1 MTEEYN
7 HSGDDE
13 FYAMLA
19 DEGWDPCDAAERGM
33 LAWGEAWRI
42 KTRMDEAR
50 ARYRASDDDVI
61 TLEAKHMDPITS
73 TVKNHGSLTG
83 DTLLTDEEI
92 QAIELT
98 DEEVRSAEE
107 FLAWLG
113 YGRADVVTVPSASA
127 LSRSDIER
135 ALRGELYVFFEH
147 DSWIERRAFAD
158 MVHRVL
164 LATSDPYRDA
174 FRRSHSKRRSNGRP

>member
-19 DEGWDPCDAAERGM
+19 DEGWDPYDAAERGM
-33 LAWGEAWRI
+33 LAWGDARRI

-61 TLEAKHMDPITS
+61 TLEAKHVDPITS
-73 TVKNHGSLTG
+73 MVKNHGSLTG
-83 DTLLTDEEI
+83 DTLLTDDEI
-92 QAIELT
+92 EAVELT
-98 DEEVRSAEE
+98 DGEVRSTEE

-164 LATSDPYRDA
+164 LATSDAYRDD
-174 FRRSHSKRRSNGRP
+174 FRRNHSKRRSNGRT